1 MCNINQYHINKS
13 NLINNLL
20 EIRKTI
26 GDSVKLCAVVKANA
40 YGLGVKN
47 VCPIMDDYVDFYAVV
62 SAMEALELRKIS
74 PNKPILILGSSDLN
88 YANECAQND
97 ISISISSLSEVK
109 YLNENL
115 NSVIKIHLKINTGM
129 NRYGID
135 SFGDLRAILDE
146 IKSGGKIVIE
156 GVYTHF
162 ATKSSDQKFIDLQY
176 EKFAKFID
184 FLSVKNLII
193 HCASSYVSLTDS
205 QKRCNMVRVGFAMY
219 GATDYHPHLKNVVSI
234 LGKVMF
240 LHDIKSGE
248 TVGYDRTYQAKRKTK
263 IAVCSLGYADGFARN
278 LGNNF
283 KVLINGRFARVVG
296 RVCMDCF
303 MADVTHIPDVS
314 VGSRVTVLG
323 CDGGKKIDLNMIAKA
338 ISFSP
343 YEVLLNFRQ
352 RRMDVVVEE

>member
-1 MCNINQYHINKS
+1 MCNVNQYVINKS

-26 GDSVKLCAVVKANA
+26 GDGVKLCAVVKANA

-47 VCPIMDDYVDFYAVV
+47 ICPIMDDYVDFYAVV
-62 SAMEALELRKIS
+62 SVMEALELRKIS
-74 PNKPILILGSSDLN
+74 PNKPILILGSSDLD
-88 YANECAQND
+88 YVNECAKND

-109 YLNENL
+109 YLNKNL
-115 NSVIKIHLKINTGM
+115 NSIIKVHLKINTGM
-129 NRYGID
+129 NRFGID
-135 SFGDLRAILDE
+135 SFDDLRAILDE
-146 IKSGGKIVIE
+146 IKRGGKIVIE

-162 ATKSSDQKFIDLQY
+162 ATKSSDRKFIDSQY
-176 EKFAKFID
+176 KNFAKFLD
-184 FLSVKNLII
+184 FLPNKNLII
-193 HCASSYVSLTDS
+193 HCASSYVSLADG

-219 GATDYHPHLKNVVSI
+219 CATDYHPHLKNVVSI
-234 LGKVMF
+234 LGRVMF
-240 LHDIKSGE
+240 LHDIKKGE
-248 TVGYDRTYQAKRKTK
+248 TVGYDRTYQAKHKTK

-283 KVLINGRFARVVG
+283 KVLINGKFARVVG

-303 MADVTHIPDVS
+303 MADVTQISDIS
-314 VGSRVTVLG
+314 VGDRVTVLG
-323 CDGGKKIDLNMIAKA
+323 REGCNEINLNTIAKA

-352 RRMDVVVEE
+352 RRMDIVVKE